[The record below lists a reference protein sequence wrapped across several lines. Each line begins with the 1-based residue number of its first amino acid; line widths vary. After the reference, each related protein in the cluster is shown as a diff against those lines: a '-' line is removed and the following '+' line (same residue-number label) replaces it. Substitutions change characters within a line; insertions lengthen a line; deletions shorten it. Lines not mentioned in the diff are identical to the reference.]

1 MSALWAAGPVQVV
14 TGRMSAEVSMQ
25 GQPKAIRSLFLKVWM
40 PQPGAGGQ
48 QNMRMLAYQGAPW
61 FV

>member
-1 MSALWAAGPVQVV
+1 
-14 TGRMSAEVSMQ
+14 MSAEVSMQ